1 MSEYTE
7 YGLDFNLFPKQQ
19 LLLAHPD
26 MIPEGYEIPNEV
38 LFGGAAGGGKA
49 ICSKELAITPY
60 GEKLW
65 EDVKL
70 GDRLISENG
79 RATKVISM
87 TPWQDEKIYK
97 VSFND
102 GTTIRVS
109 SGHLWTY
116 WPTSRDS
123 KKLKRAKSIGVED
136 RLSHCKVATTEQLKE
151 KIDYN
156 NTHYSLDSEGFPK
169 ISRIKVPIT
178 LPVAFTKSYRVPMRT
193 IPPYVL
199 GVLLGDGCI
208 HDNVITVSDKMPGDT
223 TEFLQYFTEDGSTD
237 FALRTDESMAITGEA
252 KIKMVS
258 NLAKLNLMDT
268 YCDEKF
274 IPECYKLAPIEDR
287 FKLIQGLMDTDGH
300 SGGKDNGGE
309 FSSTSKQLAEDV
321 VWVLRSLG
329 AYASISDE
337 KVGSYKD
344 EEGIL
349 VVCKPHWRVY
359 FSAKD
364 QSEFFRLKRKV
375 AGCRK
380 YTRKDRYFGKTI
392 TSIEYDGIDK
402 ARCVTVDNPNGL
414 FLTTGF
420 TVTHNSYAMRVIS
433 IILAIECPGVNV
445 YLFRKTYTE
454 LDSNHM
460 LGPQGYRAL
469 LSTAVDNKMV
479 RIDSQKNLIQFRN
492 GPTGTFAGGSLIYL
506 RHAQYDK
513 DMYIYQGAEI
523 HVMMIDEATHF
534 SEPIYSFLRARVRTG
549 AWKPPVKWAKWF
561 PRILCSSNPGN
572 TYHNFWKHIFVDF
585 VDPEHPYQPVRAPE
599 DDGGML
605 RQYIPATVY
614 DNPALLEHDPG
625 YISRLKG
632 LGSPELVRA
641 MLEGDWDIVAGGMFD
656 DLWRRGTHIIEKP
669 FAIPKGWYI
678 NRGFDWGS
686 SKPFAALWYAE
697 SNGDPVTLA
706 NGKEFKF
713 PPGTIVVLDEW
724 YGNDPKAKD
733 PNTGL
738 FMPNVQM
745 GEGIRNR
752 EETSFILAPIKDRI
766 CPGPADA
773 SIYTVMNNDSPA
785 AGINSGYW
793 GTADR
798 AKTDIFFPSD
808 KSKGT
813 RVKRWSLIR
822 NRLSNSHDIKGNN
835 PMEQPALFV
844 FPTCKHLIRTLP
856 TAPRDERN
864 HEDIDSDSED
874 HLLDTLGYRVLQARS
889 GIGRLRT
896 KIG

>member
-1 MSEYTE
+1 MSEYTD
-7 YGLDFNLFPKQQ
+7 YGLDFNLFPKQL

-26 MIPEGYEIPNEV
+26 MVPEGYEIPDEV

-49 ICSKELAITPY
+49 TP
-60 GEKLW
+60 LTS
-65 EDVKL
+65 V
-70 GDRLISENG
+70 
-79 RATKVISM
+79 VM
-87 TPWQDEKIYK
+87 TPFGIKTMGDMKIGSLVSNPDGTIAKVLQIHPQGVQDIYK
-97 VSFND
+97 VSFSD
-102 GTTIRVS
+102 GS
-109 SGHLWTY
+109 SARCTKDHLWLVHFTRRKVKADRQY
-116 WPTSRDS
+116 IGIAPEDNTDVRGRIVTTAELIEFFKLENKSNSYPVIPLTQPVQFTRTSR
-123 KKLKRAKSIGVED
+123 AG
-136 RLSHCKVATTEQLKE
+136 
-151 KIDYN
+151 
-156 NTHYSLDSEGFPK
+156 LDSM
-169 ISRIKVPIT
+169 RPID
-178 LPVAFTKSYRVPMRT
+178 
-193 IPPYVL
+193 PYVL
-199 GVLLGDGCI
+199 GVLLGDGCLVGSTLSI
-208 HDNVITVSDKMPGDT
+208 TSNDIEIVRNVEMGLGYSLSSWPSSEYGYGIPDA
-223 TEFLQYFTEDGSTD
+223 DGS
-237 FALRTDESMAITGEA
+237 LRKSLIDLGLLGQGSLTKHIP
-252 KIKMVS
+252 K
-258 NLAKLNLMDT
+258 T
-268 YCDEKF
+268 YL
-274 IPECYKLAPIEDR
+274 YSSIEDR
-287 FKLIQGLMDTDGH
+287 FSILQGLMDTDGTTYKEKRSAVSFCSSSH
-300 SGGKDNGGE
+300 QLAKDVQFLVGSLGGRCTITEKEPFYRDENGEKVQGHTAYICYIQIPDASRLFRLSRKKERVGGE
-309 FSSTSKQLAEDV
+309 FNG
-321 VWVLRSLG
+321 G
-329 AYASISDE
+329 ASPLSRRM
-337 KVGSYKD
+337 V
-344 EEGIL
+344 
-349 VVCKPHWRVY
+349 
-359 FSAKD
+359 
-364 QSEFFRLKRKV
+364 
-375 AGCRK
+375 
-380 YTRKDRYFGKTI
+380 
-392 TSIEYDGIDK
+392 SIEPDGREEAQCI
-402 ARCVTVDNPNGL
+402 TVDHPNGL
-414 FLTTGF
+414 YLTDDF
-420 TVTHNSYAMRVIS
+420 IVTHNSYAMRVIS

-549 AWKPPVKWAKWF
+549 SWRPPEKWAKWF

-614 DNPALLEHDPG
+614 DNPALLEHDPN

-669 FAIPKGWYI
+669 FKIPKGWYI

-724 YGNDPKAKD
+724 YGHDPDAKD

-738 FMPNVQM
+738 RMSNVKM

-822 NRLSNSHDIKGNN
+822 NRLSNSHDIKGSN

-864 HEDIDSDSED
+864 HEDIDSESED